1 MEKEN
6 QDHIDELRQAMPAKE
21 ASVSVIM
28 NGIGNGMM
36 IGTIPFVALELYSH
50 IADKKI
56 PKKAYVANAFA
67 TVAGCALGGY
77 MGKKEADRL
86 RNFRQSLVDEVT
98 GLRSQVDKNCA
109 QIDTW
114 AEKVQQQDG
123 PSQDKT
129 PMR

>member
-6 QDHIDELRQAMPAKE
+6 QEHIDKIRQAMPAKE
-21 ASVSVIM
+21 ASASVIM

-56 PKKAYVANAFA
+56 PKSAYVANAFA
-67 TVAGCALGGY
+67 TVAGCTLGAY

-86 RNFRQSLVDEVT
+86 RNFRQSLVDEVA
-98 GLRSQVDKNCA
+98 GLRSQLDENCA
-109 QIDTW
+109 QINSW
-114 AEKVQQQDG
+114 ADKIRQDD
-123 PSQDKT
+123 PPQDKT
-129 PMR
+129 TAR